1 VRTENLLF
9 AGKIS
14 FDFPDRTINFLWRD
28 DMFSTRG
35 RYIFPWRTALL
46 PELDAKIS
54 LRGRQFFLGR
64 TIGPR
69 PKISQERRYSFPR
82 RTIFCCVHAQELR
95 VRVLGVPITPRI
107 SSQARRYAPGGGG
120 GRSLVV
126 RERDD
131 MGTLGPQCFP
141 EGTILAVEL
150 ACRSRATGAGVS
162 AYRPPG
168 EGRRHYYSFQ
178 NTPCL
183 LPKRSPWLNSI
194 EPGDGYIDLVRSY
207 METEPYRKAVSKRK
221 VWIEPLFAE
230 GKLWHGMR
238 RFRTRT
244 LGKVNSEAL
253 MTVTGQNI
261 KRLLASGGGAPKKLA
276 QAAALRPPDRL
287 LPDLAHHTFRDPR
300 RRGRVNASFFNKLE
314 RFRYNLLRR
323 ELPPRGRGAFSNL
336 YGTLGRVSLQQ
347 SGRWRQA
354 RPRPEALRAEQA
366 DQC

>member
-1 VRTENLLF
+1 
-9 AGKIS
+9 
-14 FDFPDRTINFLWRD
+14 
-28 DMFSTRG
+28 
-35 RYIFPWRTALL
+35 
-46 PELDAKIS
+46 
-54 LRGRQFFLGR
+54 
-64 TIGPR
+64 
-69 PKISQERRYSFPR
+69 
-82 RTIFCCVHAQELR
+82 
-95 VRVLGVPITPRI
+95 
-107 SSQARRYAPGGGG
+107 
-120 GRSLVV
+120 
-126 RERDD
+126 